1 MMAWVHASV
10 GAAIG
15 RFTDNAPIAFGL
27 GVVSHMLCDLLPHR
41 DLTPR
46 EEAPLLGV
54 AMTAIAARNGILS
67 PEVAGAVGAVVPD
80 VENAA
85 SMFGV
90 IPASAMR
97 FPSHQGEHS
106 HGPKMRTVET
116 QIVLAG
122 ICLAF
127 ALAPRRDR

>member
-15 RFTDNAPIAFGL
+15 RFVDNAPVAFGL

-41 DLTPR
+41 DLTPK

-54 AMTAIAARNGILS
+54 AMAAIIARNGLFS
-67 PEVAGAVGAVVPD
+67 PEVAGAVGAVAPD
-80 VENAA
+80 VENGA
-85 SMFGV
+85 SMVGL

-97 FPSHQGEHS
+97 FPTHRGEHS

-116 QIVLAG
+116 QILLAG
-122 ICLAF
+122 LCLAF
-127 ALAPRRDR
+127 ALVPRRR